1 MTVTEL
7 ITVFLLVVGCFFF
20 LAGTLGVLRFPDLF
34 TRLHALTKADNLGL
48 GFIAAGMAL
57 HMASPWAALKIFA
70 IWLFTLLASSTSC
83 YLIARF
89 QKEKDQPKKERRKDE
104 YFD

>member
-1 MTVTEL
+1 MTINEL
-7 ITVFLLVVGCFFF
+7 ITVILLVVGCFFF

-34 TRLHALTKADNLGL
+34 SRLHALTKADNLGL

-57 HMASPWAALKIFA
+57 HIGSPWAALKIIS
-70 IWLFTLLASSTSC
+70 IWFFTLLASSTSC

-89 QKEKDQPKKERRKDE
+89 QKEKDQPKNRKEE
-104 YFD
+104 E

>member
-1 MTVTEL
+1 MIIKEV
-7 ITVFLLVVGCFFF
+7 ITVILLLVGCFFF

-48 GFIAAGMAL
+48 GFIGAGMAL
-57 HMASPWAALKIFA
+57 HIACPWAALKIFL
-70 IWLFTLLASSTSC
+70 IWIFTLLASSTSC

-89 QKEKDQPKKERRKDE
+89 QKEKEQSIKRKEGG
-104 YFD
+104 

>member
-1 MTVTEL
+1 MTINEL
-7 ITVFLLVVGCFFF
+7 ITVILLIVGCFFF

-34 TRLHALTKADNLGL
+34 SRLHALTKADNLGL

-57 HMASPWAALKIFA
+57 HIASPWAALKIFF

-89 QKEKDQPKKERRKDE
+89 QRKQYQPKNRKERG
-104 YFD
+104 

>member
-1 MTVTEL
+1 MTINEI
-7 ITVFLLVVGCFFF
+7 ITIVLLVVGCFFF
-20 LAGTLGVLRFPDLF
+20 LAGTLGLLRFPDLF

-48 GFIAAGMAL
+48 GFIAAGMAVYIS
-57 HMASPWAALKIFA
+57 SPWAAVKIFF

-89 QKEKDQPKKERRKDE
+89 QKEREGYCNKKNHNERND
-104 YFD
+104 

>member
-1 MTVTEL
+1 MMIKEI
-7 ITVFLLVVGCFFF
+7 ITVILLIVGCFFF

-34 TRLHALTKADNLGL
+34 SRLHALTKADNLGL

-57 HMASPWAALKIFA
+57 HIASPWAVLKILS
-70 IWLFTLLASSTSC
+70 IWFFTLLASSTSC

-89 QKEKDQPKKERRKDE
+89 QKEKEQPTDRKEGE
-104 YFD
+104 

>member
-1 MTVTEL
+1 MTITEL
-7 ITVFLLVVGCFFF
+7 FTVILLLVGCFFF

-34 TRLHALTKADNLGL
+34 SRLHALTKADNLGL

-57 HMASPWAALKIFA
+57 HIASPWAALKIFL
-70 IWLFTLLASSTSC
+70 IWFFTLLASSTTC

-89 QKEKDQPKKERRKDE
+89 QKEQDQLKQRKEGE
-104 YFD
+104 

>member
-1 MTVTEL
+1 MMIKDIFTV
-7 ITVFLLVVGCFFF
+7 ILLATGCFFF

-34 TRLHALTKADNLGL
+34 SRLHALTKADNLGL
-48 GFIAAGMAL
+48 GFIAAGIAL
-57 HMASPWAALKIFA
+57 HIASPWAALKIFL

-89 QKEKDQPKKERRKDE
+89 QKKQEQSGNREE
-104 YFD
+104 GE

>member
-1 MTVTEL
+1 MTFADALAAT
-7 ITVFLLVVGCFFF
+7 LVAAGCLFF
-20 LAGTLGVLRFPDLF
+20 LAGTVGLLRLPDLF

-48 GFIAAGMAL
+48 GLVGAGMAL
-57 HMASPWAALKIFA
+57 HIGCPWAALKILL

-89 QKEKDQPKKERRKDE
+89 AREQGQEGTASVEE
-104 YFD
+104 GEA

>member
-1 MTVTEL
+1 MTITEL
-7 ITVFLLVVGCFFF
+7 FTVILLVAGCFFF

-57 HMASPWAALKIFA
+57 HIASPWAAIKIFS

-89 QKEKDQPKKERRKDE
+89 QKEKNPPKNRKEE
-104 YFD
+104 G

>member
-1 MTVTEL
+1 MMIKEI
-7 ITVFLLVVGCFFF
+7 ITVILLIVGCFFF

-34 TRLHALTKADNLGL
+34 SRLHALTKADNLGL

-57 HMASPWAALKIFA
+57 HIASPWAVLKILS
-70 IWLFTLLASSTSC
+70 IWFFTLLASSTSC

-89 QKEKDQPKKERRKDE
+89 QKGKNQPKNRKEE
-104 YFD
+104 E

>member
-1 MTVTEL
+1 MMLKEI
-7 ITVFLLVVGCFFF
+7 ITVILLVVGCFFF

-48 GFIAAGMAL
+48 GFIAAAMAL
-57 HMASPWAALKIFA
+57 HIASPWAAVKIFF

-89 QKEKDQPKKERRKDE
+89 QKEKDQPNSGKEER
-104 YFD
+104 

>member
-1 MTVTEL
+1 MTIYEI
-7 ITVFLLVVGCFFF
+7 ITIILLVVGCFFF

-34 TRLHALTKADNLGL
+34 SRLHALTKADNLGL

-57 HMASPWAALKIFA
+57 HIASPWAALKIFF

-89 QKEKDQPKKERRKDE
+89 QREESPSSKEKNSP
-104 YFD
+104 